1 VSYGLCN
8 THCVQTTRLDSSA
21 NDALDGKMLIMPS
34 DFFRFLLQARVVPCY
49 LNPVAQFILCPGYP
63 KALIR
68 LLKFFGWSIVA
79 VFCGLLLGL
88 SGAFLYLSPGLPS
101 VEALRSIQLQIPLR
115 VYSSDNKL
123 IAEFGEMRRTPIRF
137 ADIPPNFINALLSAE
152 DDNFA
157 NHYGVDPSSLMR
169 AATQLVKS
177 GHIQSGGSTIT
188 MQVAKNF
195 FLTSE
200 RSFSRKTTE
209 ILLALQIERQLTK
222 DEILELYVNKIY
234 LGNRAYGIEAAAQV
248 YYGKS
253 IRDVSLAQ
261 MAMIAGLP
269 KAPSRFNPLAN
280 PARSKERRDWIL
292 GRMYKLGKI
301 TEADYTTAINEPLN
315 ASYHVPTPEV
325 NAPYIAEMAR
335 AEMVGRYGSDAY
347 TEGFRVTTTVPSN
360 LQEMANTALHEGLM
374 TYDQRHGYRGPESR
388 LPGKTREAWAT
399 ELTKQRTISSLEPA
413 IVTQVDKTGL
423 QVLTRTGEEH
433 VGWDSMKWARPFLN
447 TNSMGA
453 NPKQPS
459 DVAQVGDLIRVQRQP
474 DNSLKFSQIP
484 QAQGA
489 LVSLDP
495 QNGAIRS
502 LVGGF
507 AFEQSNYNRAMQ
519 AKRQP
524 GSSFK
529 PFVYSAALDNG
540 YTAASLVN
548 DAPIVFVDEYLDKV
562 WRPKN
567 DTNTFLGPI
576 RLREG
581 LYKSRNLVSIRLV
594 QALGIDRTIDYISK
608 FGFNKQDL
616 PRNLS
621 LALGTATLTPMEI
634 ATGWSTFA
642 NGGYKIS
649 PYIIDKI
656 ESRNGDTLFVAN
668 PPSVPQGAAVTN
680 GIAAPT
686 DAQAFTVNATP
697 GEAPAAPGA
706 APQTPAVAERIVDG
720 RTTYILNSMLED
732 VIKLGTG
739 RRALALGRSDIAG
752 KTGTTNESKD
762 AWFSG
767 YNADYVTT
775 VWTGFDQ
782 PESLGKR
789 EFGGTVAL
797 PIWMNYMAAA
807 LKDKPPHTQPEPEGI
822 LSLRVDPVSGR
833 AASPGTPG
841 AYFELFKAEDTPP
854 SVNELGNGNA
864 PGSPLPADEA
874 APIDLF

>member
-1 VSYGLCN
+1 
-8 THCVQTTRLDSSA
+8 
-21 NDALDGKMLIMPS
+21 M
-34 DFFRFLLQARVVPCY
+34 
-49 LNPVAQFILCPGYP
+49 
-63 KALIR
+63 IR

-79 VFCGLLLGL
+79 VFCGLLLAL

-115 VYSSDNKL
+115 VYSSDGKL

-195 FLTSE
+195 FLSSE

-301 TEADYTTAINEPLN
+301 TEAAYTEAINEPLN

-347 TEGFRVTTTVPSN
+347 TEGFRVTTTVPSD
-360 LQEMANTALHEGLM
+360 LQEMANTAVHEGLM

-388 LPGKTREAWAT
+388 LPGKTQAAWAS
-399 ELTKQRTISSLEPA
+399 ELTKQRTISGLEPA
-413 IVTQVDKTGL
+413 IVTLVEKNGL
-423 QVLTRTGEEH
+423 QVLTRNGEEH
-433 VGWDSMKWARPFLN
+433 VAWDSMKWARPFLN
-447 TNSMGA
+447 TNSMG
-453 NPKQPS
+453 PVPRQPA
-459 DVAQVGDLIRVQRQP
+459 DVAQVGDLIRVQRQA

-484 QAQGA
+484 VAQGA
-489 LVSLDP
+489 LVTLDP
-495 QNGAIRS
+495 QNGAIRA

-529 PFVYSAALDNG
+529 PFIYSAALDNG
-540 YTAASLVN
+540 YTPASLVN

-576 RLREG
+576 RMREA
-581 LYKSRNLVSIRLV
+581 LYKSRNLVSIRLLQSMGV
-594 QALGIDRTIDYISK
+594 DRTIDYISK

-642 NGGYKIS
+642 NGGYKIT

-656 ESRNGDTLFVAN
+656 ESRNGELLFSAN
-668 PPSVPQGAAVTN
+668 PPSAPTGNTATS
-680 GIAAPT
+680 GIAAPEHN
-686 DAQAFTVNATP
+686 FTINNVA
-697 GEAPAAPGA
+697 GETSAPAATQA
-706 APQTPAVAERIVDG
+706 PAVAERIIDG
-720 RTTYILNSMLED
+720 RTTYILNSMLQD
-732 VIKLGTG
+732 VIRLGTG
-739 RRALALGRSDIAG
+739 RRALALGRTDLAG

-782 PESLGKR
+782 PESLGRR
-789 EFGGTVAL
+789 EYGGTVAL
-797 PIWMNYMAAA
+797 PIWMSFMGAA

-833 AASPGTPG
+833 AATPGTPN
-841 AYFELFKAEDTPP
+841 AYFELFKSEDTPP
-854 SVNELGNGNA
+854 SVNELGNGA
-864 PGSPLPADEA
+864 VPGSPLPADEA

>member
-1 VSYGLCN
+1 
-8 THCVQTTRLDSSA
+8 
-21 NDALDGKMLIMPS
+21 M
-34 DFFRFLLQARVVPCY
+34 
-49 LNPVAQFILCPGYP
+49 
-63 KALIR
+63 R

-79 VFCGLLLGL
+79 VFCGLLLAL

-115 VYSSDNKL
+115 VYSSDGKL

-195 FLTSE
+195 FLSSE

-301 TEADYTTAINEPLN
+301 SEADYQAAVAEPLN

-325 NAPYIAEMAR
+325 NAPYVAEMAR

-347 TEGFRVTTTVPSN
+347 TEGFRVTTTVPSD
-360 LQEMANTALHEGLM
+360 LQELANTAVHEGLI

-388 LPGKTREAWAT
+388 LPGKTHAAWAQ
-399 ELTKQRTISSLEPA
+399 ELTKQRSISGLEPA
-413 IVTQVDKTGL
+413 IVTQVDKNGL

-433 VGWDSMKWARPFLN
+433 VGWDSMKWARPFRN
-447 TNSMGA
+447 TNSMGPA
-453 NPKQPS
+453 PKQPS
-459 DVAQVGDLIRVQRQP
+459 DVAQVGDLIRVQRQA
-474 DNSLKFSQIP
+474 DNSLKFRQIP
-484 QAQGA
+484 VVQGA

-507 AFEQSNYNRAMQ
+507 AFEQSNYNRALQ

-576 RLREG
+576 RMREA
-581 LYKSRNLVSIRLV
+581 LYKSRNLVSIRLL
-594 QALGIDRTIDYISK
+594 QSLGVDRTIDYISK

-634 ATGWSTFA
+634 ATGWSVFA
-642 NGGYKIS
+642 NGGYKVT

-656 ESRNGDTLFVAN
+656 ESRNGETLFTAN
-668 PPSVPQGAAVTN
+668 PPSVPTGDTASS

-686 DAQAFTVNATP
+686 EQSFTVNNVP
-697 GEAPAAPGA
+697 GETPSQAPVQA
-706 APQTPAVAERIVDG
+706 PAVAERIIDG

-739 RRALALGRSDIAG
+739 RRALALGRTDLAG

-782 PESLGKR
+782 PESLGRR
-789 EFGGTVAL
+789 EYGGTVAL
-797 PIWMNYMAAA
+797 PIWMNYMGAA
-807 LKDKPPHTQPEPEGI
+807 LKDKPAHTQAEPEGI

-833 AASPGTPG
+833 AATPGTPN
-841 AYFELFKAEDTPP
+841 AYFELFKSEDTPP
-854 SVNELGNGNA
+854 SVNELGNGYA
-864 PGSPLPADEA
+864 PGSPLPADES

>member
-1 VSYGLCN
+1 
-8 THCVQTTRLDSSA
+8 
-21 NDALDGKMLIMPS
+21 M
-34 DFFRFLLQARVVPCY
+34 
-49 LNPVAQFILCPGYP
+49 
-63 KALIR
+63 IR
-68 LLKFFGWSIVA
+68 LLKFFGWSFVA
-79 VFCGLLLGL
+79 VVCALVLGL

-123 IAEFGEMRRTPIRF
+123 IAEFGEMRRTPILF

-157 NHYGVDPSSLMR
+157 NHHGVDPSSLMR

-200 RSFSRKTTE
+200 RSFSRKATE

-253 IRDVSLAQ
+253 IRDVTLAQ

-301 TEADYTTAINEPLN
+301 DEASYQIALNEPLN

-388 LPGKTREAWAT
+388 LPGKTREAWT
-399 ELTKQRTISSLEPA
+399 LELTKQRTFSGLEPA
-413 IVTQVDKTGL
+413 IVIEVEKTGL
-423 QVLTRTGEEH
+423 QVLTRTGQAH
-433 VGWDSMKWARPFLN
+433 VAWDSMKWARPFLN

-453 NPKQPS
+453 NPKQPA
-459 DVAQVGDLIRVQRQP
+459 DVAQVGDLIRVQRQA
-474 DNSLKFSQIP
+474 DGSLKFSQIP
-484 QAQGA
+484 VAQGA

-507 AFEQSNYNRAMQ
+507 AFEQSNYNRAIQ

-529 PFVYSAALDNG
+529 PFVYSAALDSG

-576 RLREG
+576 RMREA
-581 LYKSRNLVSIRLV
+581 LYKSRNLVSIRLLQSMGV
-594 QALGIDRTIDYISK
+594 GRTIDYISK

-616 PRNLS
+616 PPNLS

-642 NGGYKIS
+642 NGGYKIT
-649 PYIIDKI
+649 PFIIDKI
-656 ESRNGDTLFVAN
+656 ESRNGENLFTAN
-668 PPSVPQGAAVTN
+668 PASVPGNTAASD
-680 GIAAPT
+680 GIAAPAS
-686 DAQAFTVNATP
+686 DSFTIDATP
-697 GEAPAAPGA
+697 GEAPAPAV
-706 APQTPAVAERIVDG
+706 QTPLVAERIVDG
-720 RTTYILNSMLED
+720 RTTYILTSMLQD

-739 RRALALGRSDIAG
+739 RRALSLGRTDLAG

-782 PESLGKR
+782 PESLGRR
-789 EFGGTVAL
+789 EYGGTVAL
-797 PIWMNYMAAA
+797 PIWINYMGAA
-807 LKDKPPHTQPEPEGI
+807 LKGKPAHTQSEPEGI

-833 AASPGTPG
+833 AASPGTPN
-841 AYFELFKAEDTPP
+841 AYFELFKSEDTPP
-854 SVNELGNGNA
+854 SVNELGGSA

>member
-1 VSYGLCN
+1 
-8 THCVQTTRLDSSA
+8 
-21 NDALDGKMLIMPS
+21 M
-34 DFFRFLLQARVVPCY
+34 
-49 LNPVAQFILCPGYP
+49 
-63 KALIR
+63 IR

-79 VFCGLLLGL
+79 VFCGLLLAL

-115 VYSSDNKL
+115 VYSSDGKL

-137 ADIPPNFINALLSAE
+137 AEIPPNFINALLSAE

-195 FLTSE
+195 FLSSE

-301 TEADYTTAINEPLN
+301 TEAAYTEAINEPLN

-347 TEGFRVTTTVPSN
+347 TEGFRVTTTVPSD
-360 LQEMANTALHEGLM
+360 LQEMANTAVQEGLM

-388 LPGKTREAWAT
+388 LPGKTHAAWAT

-413 IVTQVDKTGL
+413 IVTQVEKNGI
-423 QVLTRTGEEH
+423 QVLTRNGEEH
-433 VGWDSMKWARPFLN
+433 VAWESMKWARPFLN

-453 NPKQPS
+453 APRQPA
-459 DVAQVGDLIRVQRQP
+459 DVAQVGDLIRVQRQA
-474 DNSLKFSQIP
+474 DNSLKFSQVP
-484 QAQGA
+484 VAQGA
-489 LVSLDP
+489 LVTLDP
-495 QNGAIRS
+495 QNGAIRA

-507 AFEQSNYNRAMQ
+507 AFEQSNYNRAVQ

-576 RLREG
+576 RMREA
-581 LYKSRNLVSIRLV
+581 LYKSRNLVSIRLLQSMGV
-594 QALGIDRTIDYISK
+594 DHTIDYISK

-642 NGGYKIS
+642 NGGYKIT

-656 ESRNGDTLFVAN
+656 ESRNGELLFSAN
-668 PPSVPQGAAVTN
+668 PPSVPAGNTASS
-680 GIAAPT
+680 GIAAPEHT
-686 DAQAFTVNATP
+686 FTVNTVA
-697 GEAPAAPGA
+697 GENPVQAPV
-706 APQTPAVAERIVDG
+706 QTPAVAERIIDG

-739 RRALALGRSDIAG
+739 RRALALGRSDLAG

-782 PESLGKR
+782 PESLGRR
-789 EFGGTVAL
+789 EYGGTVAL
-797 PIWMNYMAAA
+797 PIWMNFMGAA
-807 LKDKPPHTQPEPEGI
+807 LKGKPPHTQAEPEGI

-833 AASPGTPG
+833 AAAPGTPN
-841 AYFELFKAEDTPP
+841 AYFELFKSEDTPP
-854 SVNELGNGNA
+854 SVNELGNGVA

>member
-1 VSYGLCN
+1 
-8 THCVQTTRLDSSA
+8 
-21 NDALDGKMLIMPS
+21 M
-34 DFFRFLLQARVVPCY
+34 
-49 LNPVAQFILCPGYP
+49 
-63 KALIR
+63 IR

-79 VFCGLLLGL
+79 VFCGLLLAL

-115 VYSSDNKL
+115 VYSSDGKL

-137 ADIPPNFINALLSAE
+137 AEIPPNFINALLSAE

-195 FLTSE
+195 FLSSE

-301 TEADYTTAINEPLN
+301 TEAAYTEAINEPLN

-325 NAPYIAEMAR
+325 SAPYIAEMAR

-347 TEGFRVTTTVPSN
+347 TEGFRVTTTVPSD
-360 LQEMANTALHEGLM
+360 LQEMANTAVHEGLM

-388 LPGKTREAWAT
+388 LPGKTQAAWAT
-399 ELTKQRTISSLEPA
+399 ELTKQRTISGLEPA
-413 IVTQVDKTGL
+413 IVTQIEKNGV
-423 QVLTRTGEEH
+423 QVLTRNGEEH
-433 VGWDSMKWARPFLN
+433 VAWDTMKWARPFLN

-453 NPKQPS
+453 VPRQPA

-484 QAQGA
+484 VAQGA
-489 LVSLDP
+489 LVTLDP
-495 QNGAIRS
+495 KNGAIRA

-576 RLREG
+576 RMREA
-581 LYKSRNLVSIRLV
+581 LYKSRNLVSIRLLQSMGV
-594 QALGIDRTIDYISK
+594 DHTIDYISK

-642 NGGYKIS
+642 NGGYKIT

-656 ESRNGDTLFVAN
+656 ESRNGEMLFSAN
-668 PPSVPQGAAVTN
+668 PPSVPTGDTTSS
-680 GIAAPT
+680 GIAAPEHS
-686 DAQAFTVNATP
+686 FTVNTVA
-697 GEAPAAPGA
+697 GENPIQAPV
-706 APQTPAVAERIVDG
+706 QTPAVAERIIDG
-720 RTTYILNSMLED
+720 RTTYILNSMLQD

-739 RRALALGRSDIAG
+739 RRALSLGRTDLAG

-782 PESLGKR
+782 PESLGRR
-789 EFGGTVAL
+789 EYGGTVAL
-797 PIWMNYMAAA
+797 PIWINFMGAA
-807 LKDKPPHTQPEPEGI
+807 LKDKPAHTQAEPEGI

-833 AASPGTPG
+833 AATPGTPN
-841 AYFELFKAEDTPP
+841 AYFELFKSEDTPP
-854 SVNELGNGNA
+854 SVNELGNGVA

>member
-1 VSYGLCN
+1 
-8 THCVQTTRLDSSA
+8 
-21 NDALDGKMLIMPS
+21 
-34 DFFRFLLQARVVPCY
+34 
-49 LNPVAQFILCPGYP
+49 
-63 KALIR
+63 LIR

-79 VFCGLLLGL
+79 VFCGLLLSL
-88 SGAFLYLSPGLPS
+88 SGAYLYLSPGLPS

-115 VYSSDNKL
+115 VYSSDDKL

-253 IRDVSLAQ
+253 IRDISLAQ

-280 PARSKERRDWIL
+280 PTRSKERRDWIL

-301 TEADYTTAINEPLN
+301 SEADYTAAINEPLN

-347 TEGFRVTTTVPSN
+347 TEGFRVTTTVSSN

-388 LPGKTREAWAT
+388 LPGKTREAWGT

-413 IVTQVDKTGL
+413 IVTQVDKNGL

-433 VGWDSMKWARPFLN
+433 VSWDTMKWARPFLN

-453 NPKQPS
+453 NPKQPA
-459 DVAQVGDLIRVQRQP
+459 DVAQVGDLVRVQRQP

-594 QALGIDRTIDYISK
+594 QALGIDRTIDYITK

-642 NGGYKIS
+642 NGGYKVV
-649 PYIIDKI
+649 PYLIEKV
-656 ESRNGDTLFVAN
+656 ESRNGDPLFAAN
-668 PPSVPQGAAVTN
+668 PPSVPKGEVVSD
-680 GIAAPT
+680 GIAAP
-686 DAQAFTVNATP
+686 AASAFTVNATP
-697 GEAPAAPGA
+697 GDSASAQPAQA
-706 APQTPAVAERIVDG
+706 PAVAERIVDS

-732 VIKLGTG
+732 VIKRGTG

-782 PESLGKR
+782 PESLGRR
-789 EFGGTVAL
+789 EYGGTVAL

-854 SVNELGNGNA
+854 TGSELGSGSA
-864 PGSPLPADEA
+864 PGSPLPADEG

>member
-1 VSYGLCN
+1 
-8 THCVQTTRLDSSA
+8 
-21 NDALDGKMLIMPS
+21 M
-34 DFFRFLLQARVVPCY
+34 
-49 LNPVAQFILCPGYP
+49 
-63 KALIR
+63 R
-68 LLKFFGWSIVA
+68 LLKFFGYSIVA
-79 VFCGLLLGL
+79 IVCGPMLAL
-88 SGAFLYLSPGLPS
+88 SGAYLYLSPGLPS
-101 VEALRSIQLQIPLR
+101 VETLRSIQLQIPLR
-115 VYSSDNKL
+115 IYSSDEKL
-123 IAEFGEMRRTPIRF
+123 IAEFGEMRRSPIRF

-157 NHYGVDPSSLMR
+157 HHYGVDPSSLLR
-169 AATQLVKS
+169 ATTQLIKS

-200 RSFSRKTTE
+200 RSFSRKATE

-234 LGNRAYGIEAAAQV
+234 LGNRAYGIEAASQV

-253 IRDVSLAQ
+253 IRDASLAQ

-301 TEADYTTAINEPLN
+301 DQAAYESAVAEPLN

-347 TEGFRVTTTVPSN
+347 TEGFRVTTTIPSN
-360 LQEMANTALHEGLM
+360 LQEIANHSLHEGLI
-374 TYDQRHGYRGPESR
+374 TYAQRHGYRGPESR
-388 LPGKTREAWAT
+388 LPGKTLSAWT
-399 ELTKQRTISSLEPA
+399 LELGKQRTISGLEPA
-413 IVTQVDKTGL
+413 IVTQVKKDGV
-423 QVLTRTGEEH
+423 QVLTRTGEEQ
-433 VGWDSMKWARPFLN
+433 VPWDSMKWARPFLN
-447 TNSMGA
+447 TNSMGPA
-453 NPKQPS
+453 PKQPS
-459 DVAQVGDLIRVQRQP
+459 DVAQIGDLVRVQRQK
-474 DNSLKFSQIP
+474 DDSLKFSQVP
-484 QAQGA
+484 VVQGA

-495 QNGAIRS
+495 KNGAIRA

-507 AFEQSNYNRAMQ
+507 AFEQSNYNRAIQ

-529 PFVYSAALDNG
+529 PFIYSAALDNG

-548 DAPIVFVDEYLDKV
+548 DAPIVFVDNYLDKV

-576 RLREG
+576 RIREA
-581 LYKSRNLVSIRLV
+581 LYKSRNLVSIRLL
-594 QALGIDRTIDYISK
+594 QAMGVGKTIDYITR

-616 PRNLS
+616 PPNLS

-642 NGGYKIS
+642 NGGYKIT
-649 PYIIDKI
+649 PYLIDKI
-656 ESRNGDTLFVAN
+656 ESRNGETLFTAN
-668 PPSVPQGAAVTN
+668 PPSVPSEAVNDVAATD
-680 GIAAPT
+680 GLAAP
-686 DAQAFTVNATP
+686 ANAGITIEPTP
-697 GEAPAAPGA
+697 GETPTPAAP
-706 APQTPAVAERIVDG
+706 APQAPAVAERVVDG
-720 RTTYILNSMLED
+720 RTTYILNSILED
-732 VIKLGTG
+732 VIKRGTG
-739 RRALALGRSDIAG
+739 RRALALGRADIAG

-775 VWTGFDQ
+775 VWTGYDQ
-782 PESLGKR
+782 PESLGRR

-797 PIWMNYMAAA
+797 PIWMNYMGAA
-807 LKDKPPHTQPEPEGI
+807 LKDKPVHSQPEPEGI
-822 LSLRVDPVSGR
+822 LSLRIDPVSGR
-833 AASPGTPG
+833 TAAPGTPN
-841 AYFELFKAEDTPP
+841 AYFELFKSEDTPP
-854 SVNELGNGNA
+854 SVNELGNGPA

-874 APIDLF
+874 APFDLF

>member
-1 VSYGLCN
+1 
-8 THCVQTTRLDSSA
+8 
-21 NDALDGKMLIMPS
+21 M
-34 DFFRFLLQARVVPCY
+34 
-49 LNPVAQFILCPGYP
+49 
-63 KALIR
+63 R

-79 VFCGLLLGL
+79 VFCGLLLAL

-115 VYSSDNKL
+115 VYSSDGKL
-123 IAEFGEMRRTPIRF
+123 IAEYGEMRRTPIRF

-195 FLTSE
+195 FLSSE

-301 TEADYTTAINEPLN
+301 SETDYQAAIAEPLN

-325 NAPYIAEMAR
+325 NAPYVAEMAR

-360 LQEMANTALHEGLM
+360 LQEMANNAIHEGLII
-374 TYDQRHGYRGPESR
+374 YDQRHGYRGPESR
-388 LPGKTREAWAT
+388 LPGKTHAAWAT
-399 ELTKQRTISSLEPA
+399 ELTKQRTISGLEPA
-413 IVTQVDKTGL
+413 IVTQVDKNGL
-423 QVLTRTGEEH
+423 QVLTRTGAEH

-453 NPKQPS
+453 APKQPS
-459 DVAQVGDLIRVQRQP
+459 DVAQVGDLIRVQRQA
-474 DNSLKFSQIP
+474 DNSLKFRQIP
-484 QAQGA
+484 VVQGA

-529 PFVYSAALDNG
+529 PFIYSAALDNG

-576 RLREG
+576 RMREA
-581 LYKSRNLVSIRLV
+581 LYKSRNLVSIRLL
-594 QALGIDRTIDYISK
+594 QSLGVDRTIDYISK

-634 ATGWSTFA
+634 ATGWSVFA
-642 NGGYKIS
+642 NGGYKVT

-656 ESRNGDTLFVAN
+656 ESRNGETLFTAN
-668 PPSVPQGAAVTN
+668 PPSVPVGDLASS
-680 GIAAPT
+680 GIAAPEP
-686 DAQAFTVNATP
+686 QGFTVNSVAGETP
-697 GEAPAAPGA
+697 GQVPVRAPVA
-706 APQTPAVAERIVDG
+706 AERIIDG

-739 RRALALGRSDIAG
+739 RRALALGRSDLAG

-782 PESLGKR
+782 PESLGRR
-789 EFGGTVAL
+789 EYGGTVAL
-797 PIWMNYMAAA
+797 PIWMSYMGAA
-807 LKDKPPHTQPEPEGI
+807 LKDKPAHTQAEPEGI

-833 AASPGTPG
+833 AATPGTPN
-841 AYFELFKAEDTPP
+841 AYFELFKSEDTPP
-854 SVNELGNGNA
+854 SVNELGNGYA

>member
-1 VSYGLCN
+1 
-8 THCVQTTRLDSSA
+8 
-21 NDALDGKMLIMPS
+21 
-34 DFFRFLLQARVVPCY
+34 
-49 LNPVAQFILCPGYP
+49 
-63 KALIR
+63 LIR
-68 LLKFFGWSIVA
+68 LLKFFWWSSVA
-79 VFCGLLLGL
+79 VISALVLGV
-88 SGAFLYLSPGLPS
+88 SGAFLYLSPSLPS
-101 VEALRSIQLQIPLR
+101 VESLRSIQLQIPLR
-115 VYSSDNKL
+115 VYSSDGKL
-123 IAEFGEMRRTPIRF
+123 IAEFGEMRRSPIRF
-137 ADIPPNFINALLSAE
+137 AEIPPQFIQALLSAE
-152 DDNFA
+152 DDNFL

-169 AATQLVKS
+169 AATQLVKT
-177 GHIQSGGSTIT
+177 GHIQTGGSTIT

-200 RSFSRKTTE
+200 RSFSRKTNE
-209 ILLALQIERQLTK
+209 ILLALQIERELTK

-234 LGNRAYGIEAAAQV
+234 LGNRAYGIDAAAQV

-280 PARSKERRDWIL
+280 PVRAKERRDWIL

-301 TEADYTTAINEPLN
+301 DQASYQAALAEPLN

-325 NAPYIAEMAR
+325 NAPYVAEMAR

-347 TEGFRVTTTVPSN
+347 TEGFRVTTTVPSDM
-360 LQEMANTALHEGLM
+360 QEMANKAILTGLSD
-374 TYDQRHGYRGPESR
+374 YDERHGYRGPEAR
-388 LPGKTREAWAT
+388 FPGKTHAAWLL
-399 ELTKQRTISSLEPA
+399 ELSKQRTLGGLEPA
-413 IVTQVDKTGL
+413 IVTQVDKTDL
-423 QVLTRTGEEH
+423 KVLTRSGQEET
-433 VGWDSMKWARPFLN
+433 VAWDTMKWARPFLN
-447 TNSMGA
+447 SNSQGRA
-453 NPKQPS
+453 PQSPA
-459 DVAQVGDLIRVQRQP
+459 DVAQVGDLVRLQRL
-474 DNSLKFSQIP
+474 DDGKLKFSQVP
-484 QAQGA
+484 GAQSA
-489 LVSLDP
+489 LVTLDP
-495 QNGAIRS
+495 YNGAIRA

-507 AFEQSNYNRAMQ
+507 SFEQSNYNRAMQ

-529 PFVYSAALDNG
+529 PFIYSAALDSG

-576 RLREG
+576 RMREA
-581 LYKSRNLVSIRLV
+581 LYKSRNLVSIRLL
-594 QALGIDRTIDYISK
+594 QAMGVDRTIDYIAK

-642 NGGYKIS
+642 NGGYKIT
-649 PYIIDKI
+649 PYLIDRI
-656 ESRNGDTLFVAN
+656 ESRSGETLFTAN
-668 PPSVPQGAAVTN
+668 PPRVPQGAQDQA
-680 GIAAPT
+680 GLAAPEQPIST
-686 DAQAFTVNATP
+686 AAMP
-697 GEAPAAPGA
+697 GEAPAAFGQVTP
-706 APQTPAVAERIVDG
+706 APQTPAVAEQIIDG
-720 RTTYILNSMLED
+720 RTTYILTSMLQD
-732 VIKLGTG
+732 VIKRGTG
-739 RRALALGRSDIAG
+739 RRALALGRTDLAG

-775 VWTGFDQ
+775 VWVGFDQ
-782 PESLGKR
+782 PETLGRR
-789 EFGGTVAL
+789 EYGGTAAL
-797 PIWMNYMAAA
+797 PIWMSFMGAA
-807 LKDKPPHTQPEPEGI
+807 LKDKPNHVPAEPEGI

-833 AASPGTPG
+833 AASPGTPN
-841 AYFELFKAEDTPP
+841 AYFELFKAEDSPP
-854 SVNELGNGNA
+854 SGDELGNGAA

-874 APIDLF
+874 APMDLF